1 MANTEMLPTI
11 KLRVV
16 RGFSGELYI
25 IKIYGIGYE
34 DSPDI
39 LDESGDDLSDLLDEE
54 ALKKFSEN
62 ETFFEVELI
71 VKGEDYDGSGEY
83 VESWIELLSV
93 TPLKVEFKAKT
104 N

>member
-39 LDESGDDLSDLLDEE
+39 LDESGDDLSGLLGEEDLN
-54 ALKKFSEN
+54 KFSVN
-62 ETFFEVELI
+62 ETFFEVELT
-71 VKGEDYDGSGEY
+71 VKSVDYEGCG
-83 VESWIELLSV
+83 VETWIELISV
-93 TPLKVEFKAKT
+93 IPLKVEFKAKF

>member
-1 MANTEMLPTI
+1 MKTKEIVPTI

-16 RGFSGELYI
+16 RGISGELYI
-25 IKIYGIGYE
+25 IRIYGMGYE

-54 ALKKFSEN
+54 AWKKFSEN

-71 VKGEDYDGSGEY
+71 VKGEDYDGSG
-83 VESWIELLSV
+83 VESWIELISV

>member
-39 LDESGDDLSDLLDEE
+39 LDESGDDLSGLLGEEDLN
-54 ALKKFSEN
+54 KFSVN
-62 ETFFEVELI
+62 ETFFEVELT
-71 VKGEDYDGSGEY
+71 VKSADYEGCG
-83 VESWIELLSV
+83 VETWIELISV
-93 TPLKVEFKAKT
+93 IPLKVEFKAKF